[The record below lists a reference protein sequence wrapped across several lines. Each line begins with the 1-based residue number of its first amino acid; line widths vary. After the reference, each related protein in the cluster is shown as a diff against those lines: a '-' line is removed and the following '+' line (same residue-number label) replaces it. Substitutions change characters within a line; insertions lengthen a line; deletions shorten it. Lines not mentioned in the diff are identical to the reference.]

1 MRKSV
6 TKRIQLTKTGKIR
19 RRAVALGHNK
29 NNKSSLQKLRK
40 KKNRDLYM
48 KNKTI
53 KKYL

>member
-1 MRKSV
+1 MQKSV

-29 NNKSSLQKLRK
+29 NNKTQKQKLRK
-40 KKNRDLYM
+40 RKNRDLVM